1 MIELLSLKMILL
13 MSAAFFAGLIDS
25 MVGGGGLIQVPALF
39 SSFPNAAPA
48 TLFGTNKLSS
58 IGGTFTS
65 AVNYLRVVKLPIRFM
80 TIASIFALLGS
91 FLGAYV
97 VTQISAEFV
106 RMILPGLL
114 LALLFFTLIKKDM
127 GLSHK
132 PRLEGFRSQI
142 FITLGVGIVGF
153 YDGFLGPGTG
163 SFFMFIFAHYLGFDF
178 LHSAAATK
186 VLNSVTNFAA
196 LALFIPTGH
205 VDWSVALAML
215 IFNIAGGKIGSSL
228 ALKNGSQFIRKVFI
242 AVVLILIIKTAAD
255 AYL

>member
-1 MIELLSLKMILL
+1 MIELLSFKLTLL

-65 AVNYLRVVKLPIRFM
+65 AVNYLRVVKLPIRLMF
-80 TIASIFALLGS
+80 IASVFALSGA

-97 VTQISAEFV
+97 VTQISADFV
-106 RMILPGLL
+106 RRILPWLL
-114 LALLFFTLIKKDM
+114 LALLIFTLSKKDM
-127 GLSHK
+127 GLSHN
-132 PRLEGFRSQI
+132 PRLEGLKSKI
-142 FITLGVGIVGF
+142 FITLGVGVVGF

-205 VDWSVALAML
+205 VDWSVAMAML
-215 IFNIAGGKIGSSL
+215 LFNIAGGKIGSGL
-228 ALKNGSQFIRKVFI
+228 ALKNGSHFIRKVFI
-242 AVVLILIIKTAAD
+242 AVVLVLIIKTAAD